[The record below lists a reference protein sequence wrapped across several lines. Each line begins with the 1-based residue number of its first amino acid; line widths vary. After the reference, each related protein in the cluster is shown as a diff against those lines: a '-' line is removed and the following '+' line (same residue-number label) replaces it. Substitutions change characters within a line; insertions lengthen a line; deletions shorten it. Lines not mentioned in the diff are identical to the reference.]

1 LKIGAG
7 VNNSLKYQ
15 QMQKFK
21 ITEKG
26 VNFLLIFILGFLV
39 GVALKSEAQ
48 KRITIGFNDY
58 LVPKYKQDINLMA
71 PAPAPAASQGASADQ
86 NAPQQDAPTDGQG
99 QAPQP
104 PSNQ

>member
-1 LKIGAG
+1 
-7 VNNSLKYQ
+7 
-15 QMQKFK
+15 MQKLK

-58 LVPKYKQDINLMA
+58 LVPKYKQDIKLMS
-71 PAPAPAASQGASADQ
+71 PAPAASQGTNVDQ
-86 NAPQQDAPTDGQG
+86 NVPADGQ
-99 QAPQP
+99 AQP

>member
-1 LKIGAG
+1 
-7 VNNSLKYQ
+7 
-15 QMQKFK
+15 MQKFK

-58 LVPKYKQDINLMA
+58 LAPKYKQDINLMA
-71 PAPAPAASQGASADQ
+71 PVPVPVVNQGAPSDQ
-86 NAPQQDAPTDGQG
+86 NAPQENQPTDGQ
-99 QAPQP
+99 AQP

>member
-1 LKIGAG
+1 MI
-7 VNNSLKYQ
+7 
-15 QMQKFK
+15 KFK

-26 VNFLLIFILGFLV
+26 INFLLIFILGFLV

-71 PAPAPAASQGASADQ
+71 PAQTQNQNPSDNQDAGQPNPQPAPDNTQ
-86 NAPQQDAPTDGQG
+86 NQQ
-99 QAPQP
+99 
-104 PSNQ
+104 

>member
-1 LKIGAG
+1 
-7 VNNSLKYQ
+7 
-15 QMQKFK
+15 MPKFK
-21 ITEKG
+21 ITEKT

-71 PAPAPAASQGASADQ
+71 PAAPTPAQPQDQNQNPDAGSNPDAGQPTPQPAPDNTQ
-86 NAPQQDAPTDGQG
+86 NQSPQ
-99 QAPQP
+99 
-104 PSNQ
+104 

>member
-1 LKIGAG
+1 
-7 VNNSLKYQ
+7 
-15 QMQKFK
+15 MQKFK

-58 LVPKYKQDINLMA
+58 LVGKYKQDINLMA
-71 PAPAPAASQGASADQ
+71 PVPAPAASQGAPSDQ
-86 NAPQQDAPTDGQG
+86 NAPQQDAPTDGQE
-99 QAPQP
+99 QVPQP
-104 PSNQ
+104 QNNQ

>member
-1 LKIGAG
+1 MKI
-7 VNNSLKYQ
+7 
-15 QMQKFK
+15 K

-58 LVPKYKQDINLMA
+58 LVPKYKQDVDLMA
-71 PAPAPAASQGASADQ
+71 PAPVQNQNSATPGDQ
-86 NAPQQDAPTDGQG
+86 NPDQQSPENA
-99 QAPQP
+99 QP
-104 PSNQ
+104 VPESVQ

>member
-1 LKIGAG
+1 
-7 VNNSLKYQ
+7 
-15 QMQKFK
+15 MQKLK

-58 LVPKYKQDINLMA
+58 LVPKYKQDIKLM
-71 PAPAPAASQGASADQ
+71 APAPAASQDANADQ
-86 NAPQQDAPTDGQG
+86 NAPQQNAPADGQ
-99 QAPQP
+99 AQP

>member
-1 LKIGAG
+1 
-7 VNNSLKYQ
+7 
-15 QMQKFK
+15 MPKFK
-21 ITEKG
+21 ITEKT

-71 PAPAPAASQGASADQ
+71 PVVPQNQAQPQGGQ
-86 NAPQQDAPTDGQG
+86 NA
-99 QAPQP
+99 APQDQSSP
-104 PSNQ
+104 QPTPDNTQNQNQQ

>member
-1 LKIGAG
+1 
-7 VNNSLKYQ
+7 
-15 QMQKFK
+15 MPKFK
-21 ITEKG
+21 ITEKT

-71 PAPAPAASQGASADQ
+71 PTAPAPQAQDQGQNPTDNQ
-86 NAPQQDAPTDGQG
+86 NA
-99 QAPQP
+99 APQDQQNP
-104 PSNQ
+104 QPTPDNAQN

>member
-1 LKIGAG
+1 
-7 VNNSLKYQ
+7 
-15 QMQKFK
+15 MRKFK

-71 PAPAPAASQGASADQ
+71 PAAPAQ
-86 NAPQQDAPTDGQG
+86 PQG
-99 QAPQP
+99 Q
-104 PSNQ
+104 NQNPNPVPDNAQNQQ

>member
-1 LKIGAG
+1 
-7 VNNSLKYQ
+7 
-15 QMQKFK
+15 MPKFK
-21 ITEKG
+21 ITEKT

-71 PAPAPAASQGASADQ
+71 PAAPAPQVQDQVQNPTGDQ
-86 NAPQQDAPTDGQG
+86 NAGPQDQTS
-99 QAPQP
+99 PQP
-104 PSNQ
+104 ATPDNAQNQNQQ

>member
-1 LKIGAG
+1 M
-7 VNNSLKYQ
+7 Y
-15 QMQKFK
+15 KFK

-26 VNFLLIFILGFLV
+26 INFLLIFILGFLV

-71 PAPAPAASQGASADQ
+71 PATPAQSPDQNPNPAAGNDQGA
-86 NAPQQDAPTDGQG
+86 GQPN
-99 QAPQP
+99 PQP
-104 PSNQ
+104 VPDNTQNQQ

>member
-1 LKIGAG
+1 M
-7 VNNSLKYQ
+7 Y
-15 QMQKFK
+15 KFK

-26 VNFLLIFILGFLV
+26 INFLLIFILGFLV

-71 PAPAPAASQGASADQ
+71 PAVPVQPQDQNQNPSDNQGTGQPNPQPAPDNAQ
-86 NAPQQDAPTDGQG
+86 NQTQQ
-99 QAPQP
+99 
-104 PSNQ
+104 

>member
-1 LKIGAG
+1 
-7 VNNSLKYQ
+7 
-15 QMQKFK
+15 MPKFK
-21 ITEKG
+21 ITEKI

-71 PAPAPAASQGASADQ
+71 PAAPAPQS
-86 NAPQQDAPTDGQG
+86 QG
-99 QAPQP
+99 QAPSAADGQNAAQQDQQNPQP
-104 PSNQ
+104 ATPDNTQNPQ

>member
-1 LKIGAG
+1 
-7 VNNSLKYQ
+7 
-15 QMQKFK
+15 MQKFK

-71 PAPAPAASQGASADQ
+71 PAVPAAQPQDQNQNPAAAGADQDTSQPNPQPAPDNSQSQ
-86 NAPQQDAPTDGQG
+86 PQQ
-99 QAPQP
+99 
-104 PSNQ
+104 

>member
-1 LKIGAG
+1 
-7 VNNSLKYQ
+7 
-15 QMQKFK
+15 MQKFK

-71 PAPAPAASQGASADQ
+71 PVPAPNASQGTNADQ
-86 NAPQQDAPTDGQG
+86 AAPQQNPPTDGQG
-99 QAPQP
+99 QEPQA